1 MKELAMINFL
11 ADFNAVNEA
20 FENVKKRED
29 DFGHL
34 RFGRSERRTKSAA
47 ESHSLWNARTK
58 YNDPG
63 IDHNYS

>member
-11 ADFNAVNEA
+11 ADLNAVDEA
-20 FENVKKRED
+20 FENVKRRQED

-34 RFGRSERRTKSAA
+34 RFGRSERRRKSAA
-47 ESHSLWNARTK
+47 ESNSVWNARTK

-63 IDHNYS
+63 IGHN